1 MPSDRTLE
9 LPSQRVEA
17 ALRTRRGPTNS
28 PSAGTDLLVL
38 MLGMTSTPLARQW
51 FDTLRPRFAQY
62 AEVALDN
69 IGREFPSHVSVTM
82 REPGDF
88 PNRPK
93 DRNPV
98 FWGSFDWHSCV
109 EMFWVLVRLL
119 KTAPETVP
127 EQDIRQV
134 LNARL
139 TSGALQAEADFM
151 ATQHGAA
158 MERPYG
164 WGWALALAH
173 ELATWDDPDAEAWH
187 ANFAPLAAAL
197 ERNFL
202 AWLPRATYPLRTGL
216 NTNSSFGI
224 SKALPHAGLRP
235 DGDLSRA
242 LRAAAARWYAGD
254 EDYPGG
260 WEPSG
265 QDFLSPALCE
275 AELMARVLPPG
286 EFPRWLERFL
296 PGIAAGEPKALFT
309 PVTVSDSSDGYIAH
323 LRGLNLSR
331 AWCWRRLAETLP
343 DGDPRVDVCARAART
358 HAEASLDYV
367 AGDDYMVEHWLAAYA
382 VLLFS

>member
-1 MPSDRTLE
+1 
-9 LPSQRVEA
+9 
-17 ALRTRRGPTNS
+17 
-28 PSAGTDLLVL
+28 
-38 MLGMTSTPLARQW
+38 MTSTPLARQW

-69 IGREFPSHVSVTM
+69 IGREFPSHISSMM

-119 KTAPETVP
+119 KTAPEAVP
-127 EQDIRQV
+127 EHNIRQV

-139 TSGALQAEADFM
+139 TSEALQVEADFM

-164 WGWALALAH
+164 WGWALALAD
-173 ELATWDDPDAEAWH
+173 ELATWDDPDAKTWH
-187 ANFAPLAAAL
+187 ANFAPLAGTL

-202 AWLPRATYPLRTGL
+202 GWLPRATYPLRTGL
-216 NTNSSFGI
+216 HTNSSFGI
-224 SKALPHAGLRP
+224 SKALPYADLHA

-265 QDFLSPALCE
+265 QDFLSAALCE

-286 EFPRWLERFL
+286 EFPRWLDRFL
-296 PGIAAGEPKALFT
+296 PGITAGEPKALFT